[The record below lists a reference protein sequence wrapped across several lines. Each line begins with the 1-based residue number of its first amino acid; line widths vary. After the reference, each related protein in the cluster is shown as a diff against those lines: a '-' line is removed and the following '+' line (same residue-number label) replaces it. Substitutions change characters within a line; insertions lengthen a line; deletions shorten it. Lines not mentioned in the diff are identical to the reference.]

1 MGLGVSDH
9 RTASGRGSRAFTHR
23 HQFMLIGLIT
33 AATLMAVLGGG
44 TWLERRTVATS
55 GEAVSI
61 MAAEVSAK
69 LDLLLNER
77 IGDVQFLA
85 ESLAMNGGTSAAR
98 SHILSTF
105 HQAYPLYLW
114 IGIVDPAGRIVEATM
129 PQARR
134 LDVKTADWFR
144 AVREERIGLYVGD
157 IAVDE
162 ASPGAEAVSFT
173 APIVDHRVDV
183 ARRSFRGAVTT
194 RVSAK
199 QLERLV
205 TEAIRLFQQKTSFF
219 HTVEYKVLRA
229 DGGVFIDSDGARKG
243 RLNLAQGNL
252 PSVQRAGSGESG
264 FVEEQH
270 FVRRVPVLTGYAR
283 TQGAEGVESPKW
295 TVLLRVDRA
304 EVVEPVHRFL
314 WTVGAAGLLIVG
326 PLIGL
331 LLNVTR
337 RAQREW
343 KETQEERMHARA
355 NERRLQTIL
364 EVEPEGVLVT
374 DDGRRVLQI
383 NPAGCALFDAGFPE
397 EILGRDI
404 GRWVHED
411 DRRAYEDA
419 HAAALQGRSVLM
431 SGRLQGLSGQ
441 SRWFEMTSVLLPG
454 EQGIPPS
461 VLSVTR
467 DITDQKHAQRR
478 QALQHAVAKVLAE
491 ASTVEQ
497 AIPELLRV
505 IGTSLEWQV
514 GIFWRVQERARTLR
528 CLHTWGAHPHPVEEF
543 LEASRRET
551 FSSGVGFP
559 GRCWSRGEPLWEP
572 DVLRDHDFVRTAA
585 ASLNGLHAGCVFPV
599 WLRASVFGIMEFF
612 SRDVHPR
619 DADLLRTLATIG
631 SQIGLFLERAE
642 VEASLRENESRTRLI
657 IDTALDAIVTMDRD
671 GMITEWNAQAE
682 LLFGWQA
689 HEAIGRDLADTI
701 IPADQRAAH
710 RAGLARYLK
719 TGQVSILGKLVEVQA
734 CHRDGRVF
742 PAEVSIAHLR
752 LNDTVV
758 FSAFI
763 RDISQRKESE
773 QALSSYAQQ
782 LERSNH
788 DLDAALGQARAATE
802 AKSAFLATMSH
813 EIRTPMNGVIGM
825 TGLLLDTE
833 LTAEQREYGEA
844 VRNCGDHLL
853 TIINDIL
860 DFSKIEAGKMSLEI
874 IDFDLRHAVEDAL
887 DLFGERASSKHLNL
901 ACLFHAEV
909 PSALRGDPGRVR
921 QVLTNLVGNAIKFT
935 EQGDVVVQVRL
946 VSQEDG
952 IVVIRFD
959 ITDTGIGLSDA
970 QQAGLFQAFSQ
981 ADGSTTR
988 KYGGTGLGLAI
999 CKRLVE
1005 MMGGD
1010 IGVTS
1015 SPGTGSTFWFTAR
1028 FEPQPASAESVAPEG
1043 RSLQGQRV
1051 LIVDDKP
1058 INCRILEL
1066 LMKKWSLVPTVVND
1080 HVTVVPHL
1088 QVAAGRGDA
1097 YDVAVID
1104 CDLASFDGLQLA
1116 QTVVGSVAPPPRVIL
1131 LTSVGKRGD
1140 AKAAKAMGISAYL
1153 TKPLRESQLLRCLEM
1168 VLEPGAAASP
1178 HGAAESGAELV
1189 TRHTLAE
1196 ATRAVGMKILLAED
1210 NVINQKVAVRMFERL
1225 GHRVDVVANGLEAVE
1240 ALSRIAYDMV
1250 FMDCQMPEMDGFEA
1264 TRAIRETERLDK
1276 ARATHELPGADPHR
1290 AAELESPS
1298 PLVRHVPIVAM
1309 TANVMQ
1315 GDRERCLQAGM
1326 DDYVSK
1332 PITSDSL
1339 AAVFERWRRPAVPL
1353 STLDVRIIANPT
1365 IDPVVFDGL
1374 RVLSDEDDPG
1384 FLSRLIA
1391 HFLTD
1396 TPTRLATIGTACRRG
1411 RAEDV
1416 QRIAHSLKGSAANLG
1431 ALGMARICDQVSA
1444 TVVREVDAVPGL
1456 LVELELEFHRVREQ
1470 LEQDL
1475 REAA

>member
-1 MGLGVSDH
+1 MGLRVLDP
-9 RTASGRGSRAFTHR
+9 RTASGSGSRVFAHQ

-33 AATLMAVLGGG
+33 VATLMAVLGGG
-44 TWLERRTVATS
+44 SWLERRTVATS
-55 GEAVSI
+55 GETVSI
-61 MAAEVSAK
+61 MAAEVAAK

-77 IGDVQFLA
+77 VGDVQFLA

-98 SHILSTF
+98 NHILSAF

-114 IGIVDPAGRIVEATM
+114 IGIVDPVGRIAEATI
-129 PQARR
+129 PQVRR
-134 LDVKTADWFR
+134 IDVRAVDWFQ
-144 AVREERIGLYVGD
+144 AVREERVGLYVGD
-157 IAVDE
+157 IAADE
-162 ASPGAEAVSFT
+162 AGSGAEAVSFT
-173 APIVDHRVDV
+173 APIMDHRGD
-183 ARRSFRGAVTT
+183 AIHRSFRGAVTT

-205 TEAIRLFQQKTSFF
+205 TEAIRLFQQQTSFF
-219 HTVEYKVLRA
+219 HTVEYKVLRE
-229 DGGVFIDSDGARKG
+229 DGVVFIDSDVSRKG
-243 RLNLAQGNL
+243 HVNLVQGNL
-252 PSVQRAGSGESG
+252 PSVRLAASGESG
-264 FVEEQH
+264 FIEEQH
-270 FVRRVPVLTGYAR
+270 FVRQVPVLTGYAR
-283 TQGAEGVESPKW
+283 TRGQGDVLGPKW
-295 TVLLRVDRA
+295 TVLLQVDRA
-304 EVVEPVHRFL
+304 EIVEPVHRFF
-314 WTVGAAGLLIVG
+314 WTLGVAALFIVG
-326 PLIGL
+326 PLIGWL
-331 LLNVTR
+331 VYATR
-337 RAQREW
+337 RAQVEW
-343 KETQEERMHARA
+343 QDAQEERLRAHA

-411 DRRAYEDA
+411 DRRTYEAA

-461 VLSVTR
+461 VLSVMR
-467 DITDQKHAQRR
+467 DITDQQHAQRR

-505 IGTSLEWQV
+505 IGASLEWQV
-514 GIFWRVQERARTLR
+514 GTFWRVEEKARTLR
-528 CLHTWGAHPHPVEEF
+528 CVHTWGAHPHPVEEF

-559 GRCWSRGEPLWEP
+559 GRCWARGEPLWEP

-642 VEASLRENESRTRLI
+642 VEAALRENESRTRLI

-671 GMITEWNAQAE
+671 GIITEWNAQAE
-682 LLFGWQA
+682 LLFGWQT

-701 IPADQRAAH
+701 IPAEQRGAH

-719 TGQVSILGKLVEVQA
+719 TGQANILGRLLEFQA
-734 CHRDGRVF
+734 CHQDGRVF
-742 PAEVSIAHLR
+742 PVEVSIAPLR
-752 LNDTVV
+752 LEGTVV

-833 LTAEQREYGEA
+833 LTAEQREYGEM
-844 VRNCGDHLL
+844 VRNSGDHLL

-860 DFSKIEAGKMSLEI
+860 DFSKIEAGKMNLEI

-887 DLFGERASSKHLNL
+887 DLFGERASTKHLNL
-901 ACLFHAEV
+901 ACLFHADV
-909 PSALRGDPGRVR
+909 PNALRGDPGRVR

-946 VSQEDG
+946 ASHYEG
-952 IVVIRFD
+952 AVVVRFD
-959 ITDTGIGLSDA
+959 VTDTGIGLSEV
-970 QQAGLFQAFSQ
+970 QQARLFQAFSQ

-1005 MMGGD
+1005 MMGGE
-1010 IGVTS
+1010 IGVAS
-1015 SPGTGSTFWFTAR
+1015 QPGSGSTFWFTAR
-1028 FEPQPASAESVAPEG
+1028 FEPQRAPVEASVPELRSVRG
-1043 RSLQGQRV
+1043 KRV

-1066 LMKKWSLVPTVVND
+1066 LMKKWEAVSTVVSD
-1080 HVTVVPHL
+1080 HAAVVPHL
-1088 QVAAGRGDA
+1088 EERAHNGMG
-1097 YDVAVID
+1097 Y
-1104 CDLASFDGLQLA
+1104 DLAIIDADLAKSDGLQLA
-1116 QTVVGSVAPPPRVIL
+1116 QAVVTTGASPPRVIL
-1131 LTSVGKRGD
+1131 LTSVGRRGD
-1140 AKAAKAMGISAYL
+1140 AKAAKELGISAYL
-1153 TKPLRESQLLRCLEM
+1153 TKPLRESQLVRCLAM
-1168 VLEPGAAASP
+1168 VLEQSASATEGKAQSEP
-1178 HGAAESGAELV
+1178 ELV

-1196 ATRAVGMKILLAED
+1196 TATSAAMKILLAED
-1210 NVINQKVAVRMFERL
+1210 NIINQKVAVRMFERL

-1240 ALSRIAYDMV
+1240 ALSRIPYDLV

-1264 TRAIRETERLDK
+1264 TRTIRSRERSGSGSGLHP
-1276 ARATHELPGADPHR
+1276 AQNPHQQR
-1290 AAELESPS
+1290 T
-1298 PLVRHVPIVAM
+1298 PIIAM
-1309 TANVMQ
+1309 TANAMQ
-1315 GDRERCLQAGM
+1315 GDREACLQAGM

-1332 PITSDSL
+1332 PVTSDVL
-1339 AAVFERWRRPAVPL
+1339 AAVFERWPMRSAQVAV
-1353 STLDVRIIANPT
+1353 SDTATADSPT
-1365 IDPVVFDGL
+1365 IDPLVFDGL
-1374 RVLSDEDDPG
+1374 RVLSDDDDPG
-1384 FLSRLIA
+1384 FLTRLIG
-1391 HFLTD
+1391 HFLMD
-1396 TPTRLATIGTACRRG
+1396 TPTRLTALGTACRKG

-1416 QRIAHSLKGSAANLG
+1416 QRIAHSLKGSASNLG
-1431 ALGMARICDQVSA
+1431 ALGLARMCDQLVLA
-1444 TVVREVDAVPGL
+1444 AREGLETVPAL
-1456 LVELELEFHRVREQ
+1456 LAELELEFQRVRGE

-1475 REAA
+1475 KEAA

>member
-1 MGLGVSDH
+1 MSDH
-9 RTASGRGSRAFTHR
+9 NTISGSGPRAFTHR
-23 HQFMLIGLIT
+23 HQFTLIGLIT
-33 AATLMAVLGGG
+33 VSTLIAVIAGG
-44 TWLERRTVATS
+44 TWLERRTVAAS
-55 GEAVSI
+55 GETVSI

-77 IGDVQFLA
+77 VGDVQFLA
-85 ESLAMNGGTSAAR
+85 ESLAMNGATPAAR
-98 SHILSTF
+98 NHILSTF
-105 HQAYPLYLW
+105 YQAYPLYLW
-114 IGIVDPAGRIVEATM
+114 IGIVDPAGRITEATI
-129 PQARR
+129 PQSRG
-134 LDVKTADWFR
+134 LDVRATGWFQAVQRER
-144 AVREERIGLYVGD
+144 AGLYVGD
-157 IAVDE
+157 VAVDE
-162 ASPGAEAVSFT
+162 AGHGAETVSFT
-173 APIVDHRVDV
+173 APIVDHRLD
-183 ARRSFRGAVTT
+183 ADRRAFRGAVTT
-194 RVSAK
+194 RVSAR
-199 QLERLV
+199 QLEQLV
-205 TEAIRLFQQKTSFF
+205 TEAIRLFQQQTSFF
-219 HTVEYKVLRA
+219 HTVEYKVLRE
-229 DGGVFIDSDGARKG
+229 DGGVFIDSDPVRKG
-243 RLNLAQGNL
+243 RLNLTQGNL
-252 PSVQRAGSGESG
+252 PSVQRAVSGESG

-270 FVRRVPVLTGYAR
+270 FVRQVPVLTGYAR
-283 TQGAEGVESPKW
+283 TLGAEGVASPKW

-314 WTVGAAGLLIVG
+314 WTLGAAGVLIVG

-331 LLNVTR
+331 LVSATR
-337 RAQREW
+337 RAQQEW
-343 KETQEERMHARA
+343 KETQDERMHARA
-355 NERRLQTIL
+355 NERRLRTIL

-374 DDGRRVLQI
+374 DHGRRVLQI

-404 GRWVHED
+404 GQWVHED
-411 DRRAYEDA
+411 DRRVYEDA
-419 HAAALQGRSVLM
+419 HAAALQGRSVLI
-431 SGRLQGLSGQ
+431 SGRLQGLSGEW
-441 SRWFEMTSVLLPG
+441 RWFEMTSVLLPG
-454 EQGIPPS
+454 EHGLQPS

-514 GIFWRVQERARTLR
+514 GIFWRVQEKTRTLR
-528 CLHTWGAHPHPVEEF
+528 CLHTWGAYPHPVEEF

-551 FSSGVGFP
+551 FSSGAGFP
-559 GRCWSRGEPLWEP
+559 GLCWARGEPLWEP
-572 DVLRDHDFVRTAA
+572 DVMRDHDFARTAA
-585 ASLNGLHAGCVFPV
+585 ASRDGLHAGCTFPV
-599 WLRASVFGIMEFF
+599 WLRTSVFGIMEFF
-612 SRDVHPR
+612 SREVHPR

-657 IDTALDAIVTMDRD
+657 IDTALDAIVTMDRE
-671 GMITEWNAQAE
+671 GTITEWNAQAE
-682 LLFGWQA
+682 LLFGWPA
-689 HEAIGRDLADTI
+689 HEAIGRDLAETI

-734 CHRDGRVF
+734 CHRDGRLF

-752 LNDTVV
+752 LSDTVV

-788 DLDAALGQARAATE
+788 DLDEALSQARAATE
-802 AKSAFLATMSH
+802 AKSSFLATMSH

-935 EQGDVVVQVRL
+935 QEGDVVVQVRL
-946 VSQEDG
+946 DSEQDG
-952 IVVIRFD
+952 AVVVRFD
-959 ITDTGIGLSDA
+959 VTDTGIGLTEA
-970 QQAGLFQAFSQ
+970 QQARLFQAFSQ

-1005 MMGGD
+1005 MMGGE
-1010 IGVTS
+1010 IGVAS
-1015 SPGTGSTFWFTAR
+1015 QPGSGSTFWFTVR
-1028 FEPQPASAESVAPEG
+1028 FEPQSAPVDAVVPEALSVRGKRA
-1043 RSLQGQRV
+1043 

-1058 INCRILEL
+1058 INCRILDL
-1066 LMKKWSLVPTVVND
+1066 LMKKWELVTTVVSD
-1080 HVTVVPHL
+1080 HSAVVPHL
-1088 QVAAGRGDA
+1088 QEQSRKGIH
-1097 YDVAVID
+1097 YDVAIID
-1104 CDLASFDGLQLA
+1104 ADLAEFDGLQLA
-1116 QTVVGSVAPPPRVIL
+1116 QRVVATGTPAPRVIL
-1131 LTSVGKRGD
+1131 LTSVGRRGD
-1140 AKAAKAMGISAYL
+1140 AKAAKALGVAAYL
-1153 TKPLRESQLLRCLEM
+1153 TKPLRESQLARCLAM
-1168 VLEPGAAASP
+1168 VLDPSAAVSAGSGP
-1178 HGAAESGAELV
+1178 QPGAELV

-1196 ATRAVGMKILLAED
+1196 AATSTGMKILLAED
-1210 NVINQKVAVRMFERL
+1210 NIINQKVAVRMFERL

-1240 ALSRIAYDMV
+1240 ALSRIGYDLV

-1264 TRAIRETERLDK
+1264 TREIRERERSG
-1276 ARATHELPGADPHR
+1276 RNSGRSLPVAHPR
-1290 AAELESPS
+1290 T
-1298 PLVRHVPIVAM
+1298 PIIAM
-1309 TANVMQ
+1309 TANAMQ
-1315 GDRERCLQAGM
+1315 GDREACLRAGM

-1332 PITSDSL
+1332 PVTSEAL
-1339 AAVFERWRRPAVPL
+1339 AAVFERWRQRVVQLPGSESAKGEGL
-1353 STLDVRIIANPT
+1353 A
-1365 IDPVVFDGL
+1365 IDPLVFDGL

-1384 FLSRLIA
+1384 FLTRLVT
-1391 HFLTD
+1391 HFLLD
-1396 TPTRLATIGTACRRG
+1396 TPDKLTLLGTACRKG
-1411 RAEDV
+1411 KVEEV
-1416 QRIAHSLKGSAANLG
+1416 QRIAHSLKGSASNLG
-1431 ALGMARICDQVSA
+1431 ALGLARLCDS
-1444 TVVREVDAVPGL
+1444 VVAGAARGLEVVPDL
-1456 LVELELEFHRVREQ
+1456 LTELELEFQRVRMQ
-1470 LEQDL
+1470 LKQGL
-1475 REAA
+1475 KEAA

>member
-1 MGLGVSDH
+1 VGLGDH
-9 RTASGRGSRAFTHR
+9 HSAAEGGPRAFTHR
-23 HQFMLIGLIT
+23 HQFVLIGLIT
-33 AATLMAVLGGG
+33 LATLLAVIGGG

-55 GEAVSI
+55 GETVSI

-69 LDLLLNER
+69 LDLLVNER
-77 IGDVQFLA
+77 VGDARFLA
-85 ESLAMNGGTSAAR
+85 ESLAMNGGTSTAR
-98 SHILSTF
+98 NHLLATF
-105 HQAYPLYLW
+105 HEAYPLYLW
-114 IGIVDPAGRIVEATM
+114 IGIVDPAGRITETTM

-134 LDVKTADWFR
+134 LDVRATGWFQ
-144 AVREERIGLYVGD
+144 AVREQRLGLYVGD
-157 IAVDE
+157 IAADD
-162 ASPGAEAVSFT
+162 ANPGAETVSFT
-173 APIVDHRVDV
+173 APITDHRDDV
-183 ARRSFRGAVTT
+183 SRRSFRGAVTT
-194 RVSAK
+194 RVSTT
-199 QLERLV
+199 QLERSV
-205 TEAIRLFQQKTSFF
+205 TEAIRLFQQQTSFF
-219 HTVEYKVLRA
+219 HTVEYKVLRE

-252 PSVQRAGSGESG
+252 PSVQRAASGESG

-283 TQGAEGVESPKW
+283 TMGAGGAAGPKW

-304 EVVEPVHRFL
+304 EVVEPLHRFL
-314 WTVGAAGLLIVG
+314 WTVGAVGFLIIG

-331 LLNVTR
+331 LVTVTR

-343 KETQEERMHARA
+343 KDTRDERMHARA

-374 DDGRRVLQI
+374 DGGRRVLQI

-404 GRWVHED
+404 GQWVHED

-419 HAAALQGRSVLM
+419 HAAALQGRSVLI
-431 SGRLQGLSGQ
+431 SGRLQGLSGL

-454 EQGIPPS
+454 EQGLEPS

-491 ASTVEQ
+491 ATTVEQ

-505 IGTSLEWQV
+505 IGTNLEWQV
-514 GIFWRVQERARTLR
+514 GTFWLVEERAKTLR

-559 GRCWSRGEPLWEP
+559 GRCWARGEPLWEP
-572 DVLRDHDFVRTAA
+572 DILRDPDFVRTAA
-585 ASLNGLHAGCVFPV
+585 ASRDGLHAGCTFPV
-599 WLRASVFGIMEFF
+599 WLRTSVFGIMEFF
-612 SRDVHPR
+612 SREVHPR

-671 GMITEWNAQAE
+671 GTITEWNAQAE

-689 HEAIGRDLADTI
+689 HEAIGRDLAETI

-710 RAGLARYLK
+710 RAGLARYLN
-719 TGQVSILGKLVEVQA
+719 TGQVNILGKLVEVQA

-752 LNDTVV
+752 LHDTVV

-763 RDISQRKESE
+763 RDISSRKESE
-773 QALSSYAQQ
+773 QALSSYARQ
-782 LERSNH
+782 LEQSNCH
-788 DLDAALGQARAATE
+788 LDEALSQARAATE
-802 AKSAFLATMSH
+802 AKSSFLATMSH

-833 LTAEQREYGEA
+833 LTPEQHEYAET

-860 DFSKIEAGKMSLEI
+860 DFSKIEAGKLNLEI
-874 IDFDLRHAVEDAL
+874 IEFDLRHAVEDAL
-887 DLFGERASSKHLNL
+887 DLFAERASSKQLNL
-901 ACLFHAEV
+901 ACLFHADV
-909 PSALRGDPGRVR
+909 PTALRGDPGRIR

-935 EQGDVVVQVRL
+935 EHGDVVVQVRL
-946 VSQEDG
+946 VDQKDG
-952 IVVIRFD
+952 TAAIRFD
-959 ITDTGIGLSDA
+959 VTDSGIGISEE
-970 QQAGLFQAFSQ
+970 QQTRLFQAFSQ

-999 CKRLVE
+999 CRRLVE
-1005 MMGGD
+1005 LMGGE

-1015 SPGTGSTFWFTAR
+1015 QPGTGSCFWFTAR
-1028 FEPQPASAESVAPEG
+1028 FEQVPVQPSLPAAESAV
-1043 RSLQGQRV
+1043 LQGVRV

-1066 LMKKWSLVPTVVND
+1066 LVTKWGMAATV
-1080 HVTVVPHL
+1080 L
-1088 QVAAGRGDA
+1088 GDS
-1097 YDVAVID
+1097 DAVIEHLHKEAGQGARYE
-1104 CDLASFDGLQLA
+1104 LAILDFDMANRDGLQLA
-1116 QTVVGSVAPPPRVIL
+1116 QAINNATQPQPTQIVL
-1131 LTSVGKRGD
+1131 LTSVGRRGD
-1140 AKAAKAMGISAYL
+1140 AKAAQAMGVAAYL
-1153 TKPLRESQLLRCLEM
+1153 TKPVRESQLSRCLSM
-1168 VLEPGAAASP
+1168 VLNHGRVQDGEPIVRG
-1178 HGAAESGAELV
+1178 EQELI
-1189 TRHTLAE
+1189 TRHRLAE
-1196 ATRAVGMKILLAED
+1196 ATAAAGMKILLAED
-1210 NVINQKVAVRMFERL
+1210 NIINQKVAVRMFERL
-1225 GHRVDVVANGLEAVE
+1225 GYRVDVVANGFEAVE
-1240 ALSRIAYDMV
+1240 ALSRIAYDLV

-1264 TRAIRETERLDK
+1264 TAEIRRRE
-1276 ARATHELPGADPHR
+1276 
-1290 AAELESPS
+1290 AEG
-1298 PLVRHVPIVAM
+1298 RHTIVIAM
-1309 TANVMQ
+1309 TANAMQ
-1315 GDRERCLQAGM
+1315 GDRERCLRAGM
-1326 DDYVSK
+1326 DDYVAK
-1332 PITSDSL
+1332 PITTESL
-1339 AAVFERWRRPAVPL
+1339 AAVFERWCRPGIRAAAYQAMPAEG
-1353 STLDVRIIANPT
+1353 ST
-1365 IDPVVFDGL
+1365 IDPLVFDGL

-1384 FLSRLIA
+1384 FLTRLIG
-1391 HFLTD
+1391 HFLLD
-1396 TPTRLATIGTACRRG
+1396 TPARLAMLGAACRKG
-1411 RAEDV
+1411 RAEEV
-1416 QRIAHSLKGSAANLG
+1416 QRIAHSVKGSASNLG
-1431 ALGMARICDQVSA
+1431 ALGLARLCDKVSA
-1444 TVVREVDAVPGL
+1444 EAARELSAVPGL
-1456 LVELELEFHRVREQ
+1456 LGELELEFQRVRAE
-1470 LEQDL
+1470 LERDC

>member
-1 MGLGVSDH
+1 M
-9 RTASGRGSRAFTHR
+9 SGNGHALSSGTGRNTFTHR
-23 HQFMLIGLIT
+23 RQVTLIGIIT
-33 AATLMAVLGGG
+33 LATMMAAVVGV
-44 TWLERRTVATS
+44 TWLEQRTVATS
-55 GEAVSI
+55 GETVSI

-77 IGDVQFLA
+77 VGDVQFLA
-85 ESLAMNGGTSAAR
+85 ESLAMNGGTPAAR
-98 SHILSTF
+98 NHILSTF

-114 IGIVDPAGRIVEATM
+114 IGIADPVGRITEATI
-129 PQARR
+129 PQARW
-134 LDVKTADWFR
+134 LDVRATGWFR
-144 AVREERIGLYVGD
+144 AVQQERVGLYVGD
-157 IAVDE
+157 IAADE
-162 ASPGAEAVSFT
+162 ASDGAEAVSFT
-173 APIVDHRVDV
+173 VPIVDHRMDV

-199 QLERLV
+199 QLEHLV
-205 TEAIRLFQQKTSFF
+205 TEAIQLFQQQTSFF
-219 HTVEYKVLRA
+219 HTVEYKVLRE
-229 DGGVFIDSDGARKG
+229 DGGVFIDSDPVRKG
-243 RLNLAQGNL
+243 RLNLTQGNL
-252 PSVQRAGSGESG
+252 PSVQRAVSGGSG
-264 FVEEQH
+264 FVEERH
-270 FVRRVPVLTGYAR
+270 FVRQVPVLTGYAR
-283 TQGAEGVESPKW
+283 TLGAEGVASPKW

-314 WTVGAAGLLIVG
+314 WTVAAAGVLIVG

-331 LLNVTR
+331 LLSATR
-337 RAQREW
+337 RAQLEW
-343 KETQEERMHARA
+343 KETQDERMRARA

-404 GRWVHED
+404 GQWVHED
-411 DRRAYEDA
+411 DRRVYEDA
-419 HAAALQGRSVLM
+419 HVAALQGRSVLI

-454 EQGIPPS
+454 EHGLQPS

-514 GIFWRVQERARTLR
+514 GIFWRVQEKARTLQ

-543 LEASRRET
+543 WEASRREA
-551 FSSGVGFP
+551 FSSGAGFP
-559 GRCWSRGEPLWEP
+559 GRCWARGEPLWEP
-572 DVLRDHDFVRTAA
+572 DVMRDHEFVRTAA
-585 ASLNGLHAGCVFPV
+585 ASKNGLHAGCTFPV
-599 WLRASVFGIMEFF
+599 WLRTSVFGIMEFF
-612 SRDVHPR
+612 SREVHPR

-642 VEASLRENESRTRLI
+642 VEASLRESESRTRLI
-657 IDTALDAIVTMDRD
+657 IDTALDAIVTMDPD

-710 RAGLARYLK
+710 RTGLARYLK

-734 CHRDGRVF
+734 CHRDGRLF

-752 LNDTVV
+752 LSDTVV

-763 RDISQRKESE
+763 RDISRRKESE
-773 QALSSYAQQ
+773 QALSSYARQ
-782 LERSNH
+782 LEQSNRN
-788 DLDAALGQARAATE
+788 LDEALGQARAATE
-802 AKSAFLATMSH
+802 AKSSFLATMSH

-833 LTAEQREYGEA
+833 LTPEQQEYAET

-860 DFSKIEAGKMSLEI
+860 DFSKIEAGKLNLEI
-874 IDFDLRHAVEDAL
+874 IEFDLRHAVEDSL
-887 DLFGERASSKHLNL
+887 DLFAERASSKQLNL
-901 ACLFHAEV
+901 ACLFHADV
-909 PSALRGDPGRVR
+909 PTALRGDPGRIR

-935 EQGDVVVQVRL
+935 DRGDVVVQVRL
-946 VSQEDG
+946 VAQEDG
-952 IVVIRFD
+952 TAVIRFD
-959 ITDTGIGLSDA
+959 VTDSGIGISEE
-970 QQAGLFQAFSQ
+970 QQARLFQAFSQ

-999 CKRLVE
+999 CRRLIE
-1005 MMGGD
+1005 MMEGE

-1015 SPGTGSTFWFTAR
+1015 QPGTGSCFWFTAR
-1028 FEPQPASAESVAPEG
+1028 FELVPLQPSLSTTEG
-1043 RSLQGQRV
+1043 TALQGVRV

-1066 LMKKWSLVPTVVND
+1066 LVKKWGMKATVLGESA
-1080 HVTVVPHL
+1080 TVLNHL
-1088 QVAAGRGDA
+1088 YEEASRGKR
-1097 YDVAVID
+1097 YE
-1104 CDLASFDGLQLA
+1104 LAILDFDMATLDGLQLA
-1116 QTVVGSVAPPPRVIL
+1116 QAIINAVSIQAPQIVL
-1131 LTSVGKRGD
+1131 LTSVGRRGD
-1140 AKAAKAMGISAYL
+1140 AKLAQAMGVSAYL
-1153 TKPLRESQLLRCLEM
+1153 TKPVRESQLSRCLSM
-1168 VLEPGAAASP
+1168 VLDQCRTSVAGQMVRKEQ
-1178 HGAAESGAELV
+1178 ELI
-1189 TRHTLAE
+1189 TRHRLAE
-1196 ATRAVGMKILLAED
+1196 ATVSSGMKILLAED
-1210 NVINQKVAVRMFERL
+1210 NIINQKVAVRMFERL

-1240 ALSRIAYDMV
+1240 ALSRIAYDLV

-1264 TRAIRETERLDK
+1264 TADIRRREAG
-1276 ARATHELPGADPHR
+1276 ARHT
-1290 AAELESPS
+1290 
-1298 PLVRHVPIVAM
+1298 IVIAM
-1309 TANVMQ
+1309 TANAMQ

-1326 DDYVSK
+1326 DDYVTK
-1332 PITSDSL
+1332 PITTESL
-1339 AAVFERWRRPAVPL
+1339 AAVFERWCRQVVPV
-1353 STLDVRIIANPT
+1353 SVPEASKNGGST
-1365 IDPVVFDGL
+1365 IDPLVFDGL

-1384 FLSRLIA
+1384 FLSRIIG
-1391 HFLTD
+1391 HFLAD
-1396 TPTRLATIGTACRRG
+1396 TPTRLTALGMACRKG

-1416 QRIAHSLKGSAANLG
+1416 QRIAHSLKGSASNLG
-1431 ALGMARICDQVSA
+1431 ALGLARVCDQVSA
-1444 TVVREVDAVPGL
+1444 AAARGLDAVPGL
-1456 LVELELEFHRVREQ
+1456 LAELELEFQRVRAQ

>member
-1 MGLGVSDH
+1 MITLH
-9 RTASGRGSRAFTHR
+9 RPVPDPKCLHIGY
-23 HQFMLIGLIT
+23 QFALIGLIT
-33 AATLMAVLGGG
+33 FATLIAAMMGG

-55 GEAVSI
+55 GEMVSI
-61 MAAEVSAK
+61 MAAEVAAK

-77 IGDVQFLA
+77 VGDVQFLA
-85 ESLAMNGGTSAAR
+85 NSLAMNGGTSTAR
-98 SHILSTF
+98 AHILSTF

-114 IGIVDPAGRIVEATM
+114 IGIADPAGRITEATI

-134 LDVKTADWFR
+134 LDVRTTGWFQAVQQGSADLS
-144 AVREERIGLYVGD
+144 IGD

-162 ASPGAEAVSFT
+162 ADHDAQVVSFA

-183 ARRSFRGAVTT
+183 AHPSFRGVVTT

-199 QLERLV
+199 QLEHLV
-205 TEAIRLFQQKTSFF
+205 TDAIRLFQQQTSFF
-219 HTVEYKVLRA
+219 HTVEYKVLREN
-229 DGGVFIDSDGARKG
+229 GEVFIDSDPARKG
-243 RLNLAQGNL
+243 QLNLAQGNL
-252 PSVQRAGSGESG
+252 PSVQLAASGESG

-270 FVRRVPVLTGYAR
+270 FVRQVPVLTGYAR
-283 TQGAEGVESPKW
+283 TQGSGILRGPKW
-295 TVLLRVDRA
+295 TVLLRVDRSEVA
-304 EVVEPVHRFL
+304 EPIYRFL
-314 WTVGAAGLLIVG
+314 WTVVVASLLIVG

-331 LLNVTR
+331 LINATR

-343 KETQEERMHARA
+343 KDTQDERMHARA

-374 DDGRRVLQI
+374 DIDRRVLQI

-397 EILGRDI
+397 ELLGRDI
-404 GRWVHED
+404 AQWVYED

-419 HAAALQGRSVLM
+419 HATALLGREILT
-431 SGRLQGLSGQ
+431 SGRILGLTGLA
-441 SRWFEMTSVLLPG
+441 RWFEMTSVMLPDEHG
-454 EQGIPPS
+454 RQPS
-461 VLSVTR
+461 VLSVIR

-505 IGTSLEWQV
+505 IGSSLEWQV
-514 GIFWRVQERARTLR
+514 GTFWLVQEKTRLLR
-528 CLHTWGAHPHPVEEF
+528 CTQTWSAHPYPVEEF
-543 LEASRRET
+543 LEASRHET

-559 GRCWSRGEPLWEP
+559 GRCWARGEPLWEP
-572 DVLRDHDFVRTAA
+572 DVLRDHDFVRTTV

-612 SRDVHPR
+612 SREVHPR

-642 VEASLRENESRTRLI
+642 VEAALRENESRTRLI
-657 IDTALDAIVTMDRD
+657 IDTALDAIVTMDPD

-689 HEAIGRDLADTI
+689 HEAIGKDLADTI

-710 RAGLARYLK
+710 RTGLARYLK
-719 TGQVSILGKLVEVQA
+719 TGQVSILGKLIEVQA

-752 LNDTVV
+752 LNETVV

-763 RDISQRKESE
+763 RDISRRKESE
-773 QALSSYAQQ
+773 QALSSYARQ
-782 LERSNH
+782 LEQSNRN
-788 DLDAALGQARAATE
+788 LDEALGQARAATE
-802 AKSAFLATMSH
+802 AKSSFLATMSH

-833 LTAEQREYGEA
+833 LTPEQHEYAET

-853 TIINDIL
+853 TLINDIL

-887 DLFGERASSKHLNL
+887 DLFGERASTKHLNL

-946 VSQEDG
+946 ASQQDG
-952 IVVIRFD
+952 VVLVRFD
-959 ITDTGIGLSDA
+959 VTDTGIGLSET
-970 QQAGLFQAFSQ
+970 QQARLFQAFSQ

-1005 MMGGD
+1005 MMGGE
-1010 IGVTS
+1010 IGVAS
-1015 SPGTGSTFWFTAR
+1015 QSGSGSTFWFTAR
-1028 FEPQPASAESVAPEG
+1028 FEPQSAPVEVVVPEVFSVRG
-1043 RSLQGQRV
+1043 KRV

-1058 INCRILEL
+1058 INCRILDL
-1066 LMKKWSLVPTVVND
+1066 LMKKWGVESMVVSD
-1080 HVTVVPHL
+1080 HAAVVPHL
-1088 QVAAGRGDA
+1088 HEQARKGINYDIAIIDA
-1097 YDVAVID
+1097 
-1104 CDLASFDGLQLA
+1104 DLAKSDGFQLA
-1116 QTVVGSVAPPPRVIL
+1116 QAVVATGISSLRVIL
-1131 LTSVGKRGD
+1131 LTSVGRRGD
-1140 AKAAKAMGISAYL
+1140 AKAAKALGVSAYL
-1153 TKPLRESQLLRCLEM
+1153 TKPLRESQLVRCLAM
-1168 VLEPGAAASP
+1168 VLEQPAAFP
-1178 HGAAESGAELV
+1178 SGGQTQIGTELV

-1196 ATRAVGMKILLAED
+1196 AATSTGLKILLAED
-1210 NVINQKVAVRMFERL
+1210 NIINQKVAVRMFERL

-1240 ALSRIAYDMV
+1240 ALSRIGYDLV

-1264 TRAIRETERLDK
+1264 TREIREQEQSGGLGPPPVQSSR
-1276 ARATHELPGADPHR
+1276 RR
-1290 AAELESPS
+1290 I
-1298 PLVRHVPIVAM
+1298 PIIAM
-1309 TANVMQ
+1309 TANAMQ
-1315 GDRERCLQAGM
+1315 GDREACLQVGM

-1332 PITSDSL
+1332 PVTSDAL
-1339 AAVFERWRRPAVPL
+1339 AVVFERWRPRTAQATVPAAAKI
-1353 STLDVRIIANPT
+1353 DGPT
-1365 IDPVVFDGL
+1365 IDPLVFDGL

-1384 FLSRLIA
+1384 FLSRIIG
-1391 HFLTD
+1391 HFLAD
-1396 TPTRLATIGTACRRG
+1396 TPTRLTTLGAACRKG

-1416 QRIAHSLKGSAANLG
+1416 QRIAHSLKGSASNLG
-1431 ALGMARICDQVSA
+1431 ALGLARMCDQVVLA
-1444 TVVREVDAVPGL
+1444 ARDGLETVPAL
-1456 LVELELEFHRVREQ
+1456 LAELELEFQRVRGE

-1475 REAA
+1475 KEAA

>member
-1 MGLGVSDH
+1 MSDH
-9 RTASGRGSRAFTHR
+9 NTISGSGPRAFTHR
-23 HQFMLIGLIT
+23 HQFTLIGLIT
-33 AATLMAVLGGG
+33 VSTLIAVIAGG
-44 TWLERRTVATS
+44 TWLERRTVAAS
-55 GEAVSI
+55 GETVSI

-77 IGDVQFLA
+77 VGDVQFLA
-85 ESLAMNGGTSAAR
+85 ESLAMNGATPAAR
-98 SHILSTF
+98 NHILSTF
-105 HQAYPLYLW
+105 YQAYPLYLW
-114 IGIVDPAGRIVEATM
+114 IGIVDPAGRITEATI
-129 PQARR
+129 PQARG
-134 LDVKTADWFR
+134 LDVRATGWFQSVQRER
-144 AVREERIGLYVGD
+144 AGLYVGD
-157 IAVDE
+157 IAADE
-162 ASPGAEAVSFT
+162 AGHGAETVSFT
-173 APIVDHRVDV
+173 APIVDHRRDV
-183 ARRSFRGAVTT
+183 GRRAFRGAVTT
-194 RVSAK
+194 RVSARR
-199 QLERLV
+199 LEQLV
-205 TEAIRLFQQKTSFF
+205 TEAIRLFQQQTSFF
-219 HTVEYKVLRA
+219 HSVEYKVLRE
-229 DGGVFIDSDGARKG
+229 DGGVFIDSDSVRRG
-243 RLNLAQGNL
+243 RLNLTQGNL
-252 PSVQRAGSGESG
+252 PSVQRAVSGESG

-270 FVRRVPVLTGYAR
+270 FVRQVPVLTGYAR
-283 TQGAEGVESPKW
+283 TLGAEGVASPKW

-314 WTVGAAGLLIVG
+314 WTLGAAGVLIVG

-331 LLNVTR
+331 LVSATR
-337 RAQREW
+337 RAQLEW
-343 KETQEERMHARA
+343 KETQDERMHARA
-355 NERRLQTIL
+355 NERRLRTIL

-374 DDGRRVLQI
+374 DHGRRVLQI

-404 GRWVHED
+404 GQWVHED
-411 DRRAYEDA
+411 DRRVYEDA
-419 HAAALQGRSVLM
+419 HAAALQGRSVLI
-431 SGRLQGLSGQ
+431 SGRLQGLSGEW
-441 SRWFEMTSVLLPG
+441 RWFEMTSVLLPG
-454 EQGIPPS
+454 EHGLQPS

-514 GIFWRVQERARTLR
+514 GIFWRVQEKTRTLR
-528 CLHTWGAHPHPVEEF
+528 CLDTWGAYPHPVEEF

-551 FSSGVGFP
+551 FSSGAGFP
-559 GRCWSRGEPLWEP
+559 GRCWARGEPLWEP
-572 DVLRDHDFVRTAA
+572 DVMRDHDFVRAAA
-585 ASLNGLHAGCVFPV
+585 ASRDGLHAGCTFPV
-599 WLRASVFGIMEFF
+599 WLRTSVFGIMEFF
-612 SRDVHPR
+612 SREVHPR

-657 IDTALDAIVTMDRD
+657 IDTALDAIVTMDRE
-671 GMITEWNAQAE
+671 GTITEWNAQAE
-682 LLFGWQA
+682 LLFGWPA
-689 HEAIGRDLADTI
+689 HEAIGRDLAETI

-719 TGQVSILGKLVEVQA
+719 TGRVSILGKLVEVQA
-734 CHRDGRVF
+734 CHRDGRLF

-752 LNDTVV
+752 LSDTVV

-788 DLDAALGQARAATE
+788 DLDEALSQARAATE
-802 AKSAFLATMSH
+802 AKSSFLATMSH

-935 EQGDVVVQVRL
+935 QEGDVVVQVRL
-946 VSQEDG
+946 DSEQDG
-952 IVVIRFD
+952 AVVVRFD
-959 ITDTGIGLSDA
+959 VTDTGIGLTEA
-970 QQAGLFQAFSQ
+970 QQARLFQAFSQ

-1005 MMGGD
+1005 MMGGE
-1010 IGVTS
+1010 IGVAS
-1015 SPGTGSTFWFTAR
+1015 QPGSGSTFWFTVR
-1028 FEPQPASAESVAPEG
+1028 FEPQSAPVDAVVPEVLSVRGKRA
-1043 RSLQGQRV
+1043 

-1058 INCRILEL
+1058 INCRILDL
-1066 LMKKWSLVPTVVND
+1066 LMKKWELVPTVVSD
-1080 HVTVVPHL
+1080 YSAVVPHL
-1088 QVAAGRGDA
+1088 QEQSRKGIY
-1097 YDVAVID
+1097 YDVAIID
-1104 CDLASFDGLQLA
+1104 ADLAEFDGLQLA
-1116 QTVVGSVAPPPRVIL
+1116 QRVVATGTRAPRVIL
-1131 LTSVGKRGD
+1131 LTSVGRRGD
-1140 AKAAKAMGISAYL
+1140 AKAAKALGVAAYL
-1153 TKPLRESQLLRCLEM
+1153 TKPLRESQLVRCLAM
-1168 VLEPGAAASP
+1168 VLEPSAAASAGSRSQP
-1178 HGAAESGAELV
+1178 GAELV

-1196 ATRAVGMKILLAED
+1196 TATSAGMKILLAED
-1210 NVINQKVAVRMFERL
+1210 NIINQKVAVRMFERL

-1240 ALSRIAYDMV
+1240 ALSRIGYDLV

-1264 TRAIRETERLDK
+1264 TREIRERERSG
-1276 ARATHELPGADPHR
+1276 RNSGRSLPVAHPR
-1290 AAELESPS
+1290 T
-1298 PLVRHVPIVAM
+1298 PIIAM
-1309 TANVMQ
+1309 TANAMQ
-1315 GDRERCLQAGM
+1315 GDREACLRAGM

-1332 PITSDSL
+1332 PVTSEAL
-1339 AAVFERWRRPAVPL
+1339 AAVFERWRQRVVQLPGSESAKGEGL
-1353 STLDVRIIANPT
+1353 A
-1365 IDPVVFDGL
+1365 IDPLVFDGL

-1384 FLSRLIA
+1384 FLTRLVT
-1391 HFLTD
+1391 HFLID
-1396 TPTRLATIGTACRRG
+1396 TPDKLTLLGTACRKG
-1411 RAEDV
+1411 KVEEV
-1416 QRIAHSLKGSAANLG
+1416 QRIAHSLKGSASNLG
-1431 ALGMARICDQVSA
+1431 ALGLARLCDS
-1444 TVVREVDAVPGL
+1444 VVAGAARGLEVVPDL
-1456 LVELELEFHRVREQ
+1456 LTELELEFQRVRVQ
-1470 LEQDL
+1470 LQQGL
-1475 REAA
+1475 KEAA